1 MYYISCM
8 KNNLNNSE
16 TLLEQSVKGMLQSKV
31 DMDTS
36 DIFFNFGA
44 VSANKYIVYCQDKVI
59 TYKEDK
65 YQECLLEDATNFL
78 DLIYREGITPQDLV
92 DDYNNRT

>member
-1 MYYISCM
+1 M

-16 TLLEQSVKGMLQSKV
+16 TLLEKSVKLMSLSKV

-36 DIFFNFGA
+36 DLFFNYGA

-59 TYKEDK
+59 KYKEDK

-78 DLIYREGITPQDLV
+78 DVIDREGITPQDLV
-92 DDYNNRT
+92 DDFNNRL

>member
-1 MYYISCM
+1 M
-8 KNNLNNSE
+8 KNTNINSE

-44 VSANKYIVYCQDKVI
+44 VSARRYIVYCGDKVI
-59 TYKEDK
+59 RYKEDK
-65 YQECLLEDATNFL
+65 YQECLLEDAKNFL
-78 DLIYREGITPQDLV
+78 DIIYREGITPQDLV